1 MNYADPV
8 TIFISVTSKE
18 KLLLNN
24 ELHSLFMVLFT
35 LWVMRKA
42 GGDIRTWLPSC
53 ISTSLT
59 DRIYD
64 CIFPEKKSE
73 CNLICCSCPKLT
85 FSQEVFKLTCNYFN
99 VKTLSIQ
106 PAKTLAPWIQ
116 HSNIGFWTNILSGF
130 AFIVR
135 AFICVESFNPN
146 IRELSNILCDPCLTP
161 ACLFIHVL

>member
-1 MNYADPV
+1 MNYADAV
-8 TIFISVTSKE
+8 TIFISITGKE

-42 GGDIRTWLPSC
+42 GGDIRTWLLSC

-64 CIFPEKKSE
+64 CIFPEKKKSE

-106 PAKTLAPWIQ
+106 QAKTLTP
-116 HSNIGFWTNILSGF
+116 WTNVLDQY
-130 AFIVR
+130 FIW
-135 AFICVESFNPN
+135 FCFYCLCFYLCGIIQPN
-146 IRELSNILCDPCLTP
+146 IRELSNILCDPGLTP
-161 ACLFIHVL
+161 ACIIIHVL